1 MSTLISHP
9 LLVLVH
15 ERGLMSEP
23 DLEAVQGEH
32 NLSGASVHGLL
43 HDQGH
48 VDLATQ
54 LELMAEGL
62 HTDVIDLAEVEITPG
77 LIELI
82 PPDIAR
88 LYQCVAVGSFD
99 DVLHICLVNPL
110 NPTVIDDLQYQLKKQ
125 VVVRIADPAKV
136 EQVIEKQYS
145 KELSYDQIVKEFNH
159 VEAVK
164 DDLTEQQVIEEVGDA
179 QPIVRFVNLVLYQG
193 LREKAADIHFE
204 PFEDSYQIRMK
215 VDGVMKLLTPPPKE
229 LASAIASRIKIMANL
244 DIAENRI
251 PQDGRISTV
260 IGGKQLDMRASTL
273 PTQFGESVVLRIL
286 DRSSSLLSLNILNIP
301 EKVSKELIHCVE
313 QPNGVFLVTGPTGS
327 GKTTTLYACL
337 RKLNDM
343 ETKILT
349 AEDPVEY
356 PIDGIVQVAIS
367 EAMGMTFAK
376 ALKSFLR
383 QDPDIIL
390 VGEIRDLE
398 TATIAIQASLTG
410 HLVVSTLHTNSS
422 TEAITRLADM
432 GVQPFLIAS
441 SVNGVLAQR
450 LVKTICERC
459 RTAQP
464 LTRDH
469 IDMLKL
475 EPHEMH
481 GEEVF
486 YGAGCEFCN
495 NTGYK
500 GRRGIYEMLMI
511 SDPIRAMINES
522 APGMVLREKA
532 VELGMQTLRMDGLNL
547 MFKGVSSFE
556 QVMKYT

>member
-1 MSTLISHP
+1 M
-9 LLVLVH
+9 
-15 ERGLMSEP
+15 
-23 DLEAVQGEH
+23 
-32 NLSGASVHGLL
+32 
-43 HDQGH
+43 
-48 VDLATQ
+48 
-54 LELMAEGL
+54 
-62 HTDVIDLAEVEITPG
+62 
-77 LIELI
+77 
-82 PPDIAR
+82 
-88 LYQCVAVGSFD
+88 
-99 DVLHICLVNPL
+99 LHICLVNPL

-260 IGGKQLDMRASTL
+260 IGGKQIDLRASTL

-356 PIDGIVQVAIS
+356 PIDGIVQA
-367 EAMGMTFAK
+367 
-376 ALKSFLR
+376 
-383 QDPDIIL
+383 
-390 VGEIRDLE
+390 
-398 TATIAIQASLTG
+398 ASSRAARPLSSS
-410 HLVVSTLHTNSS
+410 LISS
-422 TEAITRLADM
+422 TFFKD
-432 GVQPFLIAS
+432 AS
-441 SVNGVLAQR
+441 S
-450 LVKTICERC
+450 
-459 RTAQP
+459 
-464 LTRDH
+464 
-469 IDMLKL
+469 
-475 EPHEMH
+475 
-481 GEEVF
+481 
-486 YGAGCEFCN
+486 
-495 NTGYK
+495 
-500 GRRGIYEMLMI
+500 
-511 SDPIRAMINES
+511 
-522 APGMVLREKA
+522 LR
-532 VELGMQTLRMDGLNL
+532 
-547 MFKGVSSFE
+547 
-556 QVMKYT
+556 